1 MTTPDAV
8 AACRR
13 HMAGAV
19 GASTA
24 GVCKRGR
31 AEPVRMGVMRRR
43 GGLCILAVAALLLL
57 ERRAAGQPL
66 RVVES
71 QPPAGGVVDRRPAQ
85 YFVRFAGPVDH
96 YRASLVIARQGQV
109 VAVLHPRLD
118 AAPELLFGTAP
129 ALEPGAYELRWAVT
143 SPSDGEV
150 TRGVVAFTVRSQR
163 E

>member
-1 MTTPDAV
+1 M

-13 HMAGAV
+13 HMANAL

-31 AEPVRMGVMRRR
+31 AEAVRMGVTRRR
-43 GGLCILAVAALLLL
+43 GGLCILAVAALLLF
-57 ERRAAGQPL
+57 ERHAVGQPL

-143 SPSDGEV
+143 SQSDGEV